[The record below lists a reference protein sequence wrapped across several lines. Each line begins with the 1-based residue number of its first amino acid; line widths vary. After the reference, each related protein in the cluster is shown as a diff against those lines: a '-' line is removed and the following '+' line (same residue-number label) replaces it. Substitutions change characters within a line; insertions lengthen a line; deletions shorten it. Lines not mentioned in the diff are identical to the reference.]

1 MAAVARGDG
10 GALGGMMAGLPWQG
24 REMGEVN
31 LLDVNQRDNGNSTYY
46 RNS

>member
-1 MAAVARGDG
+1 MGDG
-10 GALGGMMAGLPWQG
+10 SAMGNRMAGLPRQG
-24 REMGEVN
+24 REMGELH

>member
-1 MAAVARGDG
+1 MGDG
-10 GALGGMMAGLPWQG
+10 GAMGGTTAGLSRQG
-24 REMGEVN
+24 REMGEVHL

>member
-1 MAAVARGDG
+1 MAAIGVG
-10 GALGGMMAGLPWQG
+10 GATGGRMTGLPWQG
-24 REMGEVN
+24 REMGEVHL